1 MALLLNS
8 INETYFLKIKTM
20 ENSVVLSGKDKMGT
34 YVKIAV
40 MALVACVVIVG
51 AVFLVKAL
59 MPTNVDN
66 APLQYIAVQE
76 KAGKSWSIMD
86 ADGNIVVSEE
96 YSSDDEV
103 SIVSPDGAYW
113 VQSHKSGKYSLFS
126 VDSPDKPLTDAYDQV
141 TRFFGEIAYAA
152 NNGEQIVVINTSG
165 EVIATLPKEVKTVS
179 SYSADND
186 RAAFVSQ
193 DGKYGYLN
201 GEGEVV
207 LKAEYT
213 VAYDFHQGL
222 AIVSKDSIE
231 DEFVYLVIDTEGNV
245 KCDIDTEKY
254 DLVSFYYS
262 EGLIPVIDKDKEG
275 VVFLNEDGEVVE
287 DYSRKYTIAA
297 GFIDGYCVVVN
308 EDNEYGVINKDGE
321 EIIRLGKFEELGN
334 LGKGI
339 FLAEKDDAVGV
350 IDAEGNTVIDFK
362 YDGGSYLNYCRIG
375 DNFILERENSSAYV
389 LLNRA
394 GEKIS
399 QSKIADISLGLR
411 YSSVTYV
418 DVDKLA
424 ERMVEGIGKEGF
436 TPISDKVSVADV
448 MELYNKET
456 SDVGRYDYT
465 CVLQESAVGDYTVNL
480 SLRSYSYLLEEM
492 SHYVQRSS
500 GGWYTYNERVSDG
513 FKWADNSYAF
523 SFEVTVS
530 VYDDTVREILKGKVE
545 SLLEGKGFDKVDENV
560 YEAASESGFYPTVT
574 VEDDGYSELKLS
586 FAPFVEMSY
595 NSCAMEDYE

>member
-1 MALLLNS
+1 
-8 INETYFLKIKTM
+8 M
-20 ENSVVLSGKDKMGT
+20 ENSVVLSEKDKMGT

-40 MALVACVVIVG
+40 LALVACVVIVG

-66 APLQYIAVQE
+66 ASLQYIAVQE
-76 KAGKSWSIMD
+76 REGKSWSIMD

-96 YSSDDEV
+96 YSKDDEV
-103 SIVSPDGAYW
+103 SIVSLDGAYW

-126 VDSPDKPLTDAYDQV
+126 VDSPDKPLTDVAYDQA

-152 NNGEQIVVINTSG
+152 NNGEQIVVVNTSG
-165 EVIATLPKEVKTVS
+165 EVVATLPKEVKTVS

-186 RAAFVSQ
+186 RAVFISQ

-201 GEGEVV
+201 GDGEVV

-222 AIVSKDSIE
+222 AIVSKDSTE
-231 DEFVYLVIDTEGNV
+231 DDFVYSVIDTDGNV
-245 KCDIDTEKY
+245 KCKIDTEKY
-254 DLVSFYYS
+254 DLAYYYYS
-262 EGLIPVIDKDKEG
+262 EGLIPVLDKEKEG
-275 VVFLNEDGEVVE
+275 LVFLNEEGKVAE
-287 DYSRKYTIAA
+287 DYSRKYISST
-297 GFIDGYCVVVN
+297 GFLDGYCVVEN
-308 EDNEYGVINKDGE
+308 EDGECAVINKEGE
-321 EIIRLGKFEELGN
+321 EIIRLGKFEGLANIGE
-334 LGKGI
+334 GI
-339 FLAEKDDAVGV
+339 FLAAKDDAIGV
-350 IDAEGNTVIDFK
+350 IDAEGNTIIGFK
-362 YDGGSYLNYCRIG
+362 YDDGSYLNYCRMG

-424 ERMVEGIGKEGF
+424 ERMVEGIDKNGF
-436 TPISDKVSVADV
+436 TPINGKVNIADV
-448 MELYNKET
+448 MEIYGKSTE
-456 SDVGRYDYT
+456 DVGHYDSSCTLEEYT
-465 CVLQESAVGDYTVNL
+465 VGDYTVTL
-480 SLRSYSYLLEEM
+480 SVESSSYLLEEM
-492 SHYVQRSS
+492 SHYEQRSY

-513 FKWADNSYAF
+513 YKWRDGEYSF
-523 SFEVTVS
+523 SFEVS
-530 VYDDTVREILKGKVE
+530 ADVYDDAVREILMAKIA

-560 YEAASESGFYPTVT
+560 YETESESGFYPTVT
-574 VEDDGYSELKLS
+574 IVDNGYSELKLS
-586 FAPFVEMSY
+586 FAPFVEMAY
-595 NSCAMEDYE
+595 GSCDMGDY